1 MQNKFL
7 ILFFSLFICFSLSP
21 LFGEELELQ
30 IVLKNG
36 STGGPGSAE
45 SIRLFALERQMMPL
59 PLPEQGPVRGS
70 FKLPKINAPDGL
82 PILLQVTYNGVNY
95 NKMIPPVP
103 MMRSRPQEVTVY
115 DKTLDRSVVK
125 TKSLLQVVRE
135 KDVLVI
141 SKVSILTNNTIP
153 PKSFQNPNDP
163 LEVYVPEEAL
173 EVSAQLTQ
181 STNKMAIPIQLT
193 KGKNG
198 WVIDRAILPGTSQL
212 FVSYVIPSTNLSP
225 TQFKDRLLF
234 ENQEGEKVIFSKPK
248 DMQVSFIGQKGTRPV
263 SVDAPPDV
271 NSNIVS
277 YAGPQYE
284 ITLSVI
290 GGEPINE
297 TANQERE
304 INNGSIFVSTEKTI
318 YGVIGILSF
327 LFFLSF
333 TITYRLRKE

>member
-1 MQNKFL
+1 M
-7 ILFFSLFICFSLSP
+7 
-21 LFGEELELQ
+21 FGEELELQ
-30 IVLKNG
+30 VVLKNG

-59 PLPEQGPVRGS
+59 QIPDSGPFRGS
-70 FKLPKINAPDGL
+70 FKLSKINAPDGL
-82 PILLQVTYNGVNY
+82 PVLLQVTYNGVNY

-103 MMRSRPQEVTVY
+103 MLRTRPQEVIVY
-115 DKTLDRSVVK
+115 DKTPDRSVIK
-125 TKSLLQVVRE
+125 TKSLLHLVRE
-135 KDVLVI
+135 KEALVV

-163 LEVYVPEEAL
+163 LEVYIPEGAL
-173 EVSAQLTQ
+173 EINAQLTQ
-181 STNKMAIPIQLT
+181 STNQMAIPIPLT

-212 FVSYVIPSTNLSP
+212 IVNYMIPSTNLSP
-225 TQFKDRLLF
+225 TQFKDKLLF
-234 ENQEGEKVIFSKPK
+234 ENREGEKVVFSKPK
-248 DMQVSFIGQKGTRPV
+248 DMQVSFIGQKGIRPV
-263 SVDAPPDV
+263 PVDAPPDV
-271 NSNIVS
+271 TSNIVS

-290 GGEPINE
+290 GGEPIQE

-318 YGVIGILSF
+318 YGVIGVLSF

-333 TITYRLRKE
+333 TITYRIRKE